1 MGDDVLYA
9 IRVEKEG
16 KFLGYV
22 TEMGLVYTTPTLSK
36 AHFYRAKNFADIRSK
51 RINKYRSNEDIKSEV
66 IEVKLVPRKDDE

>member
-1 MGDDVLYA
+1 MDDDVLYV
-9 IRVEKEG
+9 IRIEKEG

-22 TEMGLVYTTPTLSK
+22 TEIGLIWFTSALSK
-36 AHFYRAKNFADIRSK
+36 ARLYRAKNFADIRSK